1 MHLLVYL
8 FFPSCQNRFGGAAA
22 DRLFFTVAIAAA
34 GFWAAGA
41 LWLPLFFPKKPKETQ
56 LTAQVRRSLIW
67 RNYIQT
73 VSFGF
78 LFYALCQYVNADREY
93 YHITNTRW
101 MLIFLAIAFLMM
113 YGGRQFLH
121 IGSLI
126 WLVIAAV
133 GTGLYCRD
141 FMEDEKELL
150 VARLTCGVVAAW
162 GLLILSTL
170 LRLKT
175 KSIRAAMQAITENF
189 SDWQGFCADIGSRFI
204 WRVLVAIFP
213 Y

>member
-1 MHLLVYL
+1 
-8 FFPSCQNRFGGAAA
+8 
-22 DRLFFTVAIAAA
+22 
-34 GFWAAGA
+34 
-41 LWLPLFFPKKPKETQ
+41 
-56 LTAQVRRSLIW
+56 
-67 RNYIQT
+67 
-73 VSFGF
+73 
-78 LFYALCQYVNADREY
+78 
-93 YHITNTRW
+93 

-189 SDWQGFCADIGSRFI
+189 SDWQGFLRRYWQQILYVG
-204 WRVLVAIFP
+204 LVGIFHTDVCISF
-213 Y
+213 